1 MGFPFSC
8 CCILTTG
15 EVLRNTQDEDQS
27 LFSIDIFRI
36 FQRCEYLLIR
46 NIFFLSAG
54 RVTEPACFSS
64 LHQRQE
70 GDLRKIPRLGRKWN
84 YWKWIICQLAMTRRR
99 KTAVYNEYRWQ
110 VWVRLNDPD
119 SMSYFHISDTSSRGR
134 NESMKVVELW
144 KEIINLKTLRLS
156 SCAVWSC
163 SQAAQKDRT
172 LSKSASY
179 IIKWSSLCMYKFICI
194 LREVW
199 RTKVW
204 KFKRCPEVAP

>member
-1 MGFPFSC
+1 
-8 CCILTTG
+8 
-15 EVLRNTQDEDQS
+15 
-27 LFSIDIFRI
+27 
-36 FQRCEYLLIR
+36 
-46 NIFFLSAG
+46 
-54 RVTEPACFSS
+54 
-64 LHQRQE
+64 
-70 GDLRKIPRLGRKWN
+70 LGRKWN

-99 KTAVYNEYRWQ
+99 KTAVYNEYRWL
-110 VWVRLNDPD
+110 VCVRLNDPD

-134 NESMKVVELW
+134 NESKKVVELW
-144 KEIINLKTLRLS
+144 KEIINLITLSVS

>member
-1 MGFPFSC
+1 MW
-8 CCILTTG
+8 
-15 EVLRNTQDEDQS
+15 
-27 LFSIDIFRI
+27 
-36 FQRCEYLLIR
+36 EYLQIR
-46 NIFFLSAG
+46 NIFFFQQDESPNPLA
-54 RVTEPACFSS
+54 S
-64 LHQRQE
+64 LLFTNAKKE
-70 GDLRKIPRLGRKWN
+70 TWGKSLDWVESEN

-110 VWVRLNDPD
+110 VCVCLNDPD

-144 KEIINLKTLRLS
+144 KEIINLITLRMS
-156 SCAVWSC
+156 SCAVWCC

-194 LREVW
+194 LRVANTNLEVQ
-199 RTKVW
+199 TK
-204 KFKRCPEVAP
+204 PQVAP